1 MWWVAILAAVVFVGV
16 FIGWYRYMRGFY
28 PGSTI
33 VEYSPD
39 IDPANPASD
48 PESARLMFFYT
59 TWCPH
64 SRKALPEWQSL
75 KGMGRTY
82 GGKTVHFQTLDG
94 DSSKTQTARYGIEA
108 YPSLVLVTSTSVV
121 HYDEPFKAARIQ
133 SWLVRTLGP
142 QS

>member
-1 MWWVAILAAVVFVGV
+1 MWIPILIAIVFVGV

-33 VEYSPD
+33 IEVEATQDPNSPT
-39 IDPANPASD
+39 
-48 PESARLMFFYT
+48 LKFFYT

-64 SRKALPEWQSL
+64 SRKALPEWKSL
-75 KGMGRTY
+75 KSMGRVY
-82 GGKTVHFQTLDG
+82 GGKTLQFETLDG
-94 DSSKTQTARYGIEA
+94 DSSKTETARYGIEA
-108 YPSLVLVTSTSVV
+108 YPCLVLVTPTTVV
-121 HYDEPFKAARIQ
+121 HYDGHLKAAHVH

>member
-1 MWWVAILAAVVFVGV
+1 MWWVAILVAVVFVFV
-16 FIGWYRYMRGFY
+16 FIGLYRYMRGFY

-48 PESARLMFFYT
+48 PDSARLMFFYT

-64 SRKALPEWQSL
+64 SRRALPEWQSL
-75 KGMGRTY
+75 KTMGRTY
-82 GGKTVHFQTLDG
+82 GGKTIKFQTLDG
-94 DSSKTQTARYGIEA
+94 DSSKTETAHYGIEA

-121 HYDEPFKAARIQ
+121 HYDDQFKAARIQ

-142 QS
+142 HS

>member
-1 MWWVAILAAVVFVGV
+1 MWIPVLTAIVFVGV

-39 IDPANPASD
+39 VNPNNPSSD
-48 PESARLMFFYT
+48 PESATLKFFYT

-64 SRKALPEWQSL
+64 SRKALPEWKSL
-75 KGMGRTY
+75 KSMGSVY
-82 GGKTVHFQTLDG
+82 GGKTLQFETLDG
-94 DSSKTQTARYGIEA
+94 DSSKTETARYGIEA
-108 YPSLVLVTSTSVV
+108 YPCLVLVTSTSVV
-121 HYDEPFKAARIQ
+121 HYDGHLKAAHVH

>member
-1 MWWVAILAAVVFVGV
+1 MWWVAILAAVVFVFV

-33 VEYSPD
+33 VEVEPDQDPDSPT
-39 IDPANPASD
+39 
-48 PESARLMFFYT
+48 LMFFYT

-64 SRKALPEWQSL
+64 SRRALPEWQSL
-75 KGMGRTY
+75 KTMGRTY
-82 GGKTVHFQTLDG
+82 GGKTVRFQTLDG
-94 DSSKTQTARYGIEA
+94 DSSKTQTAHYGIEA
-108 YPSLVLVTSTSVV
+108 YPSLVLVTTTSVV